1 MGESMSEKIDVR
13 GLSCPQPVIETQKKM
28 TQMSGGSLEVYV
40 DTGTAR
46 DNVSRMA
53 KKRGWTVVVN
63 EAPDGFIVSLSK

>member
-1 MGESMSEKIDVR
+1 MSAMLDVR

-28 TQMSGGSLEVYV
+28 AQMAGGILEVYV

-53 KKRGWTVVVN
+53 KKKGWSVEVN
-63 EAPDGFIVSLSK
+63 EAPDGFMVTLSK